1 MAYSTST
8 GGRGNPRTR
17 LSGTTHKN
25 LLSFSTY
32 VDKGSKQILQKWGNL
47 CQETAKQAIIDG
59 YNSAFIKAKKD
70 VGGQLEDVNVFGM
83 PAPGGGTQK
92 FVDRASTSKYQGK
105 QLTKH
110 NRERESSA
118 EQRIWDSLG
127 YTFLESGRGSYVRAV
142 AGSSDWND
150 GNTQYSGITAVS
162 APSAN
167 LKTTENRKPS
177 GGFNLAKAYEIGVPA
192 FKYNFRS
199 SRQGFRGVTPTPTYS
214 FDAKVGEVLLVK
226 DARHPG
232 FTPPGN
238 ERKGIVE
245 RFHDAFKSR
254 LNEEVLTNLR
264 LLGQTVD
271 MNRSSGRVS

>member
-1 MAYSTST
+1 MAYSTSKR
-8 GGRGNPRTR
+8 GRGNPRTR
-17 LSGTTHKN
+17 LSGTTHKQ

-32 VDKGSKQILQKWGNL
+32 VDKGSKQIFKKWGDM
-47 CQETAKQAIIDG
+47 CRETAKQAIIEG
-59 YNSAFIKAKKD
+59 YNSAFIKAKQD
-70 VGGQLEDVNVFGM
+70 VGRQLEDVDVFGM
-83 PAPGGGTQK
+83 PTPGGGLQQ
-92 FVDRASTSKYQGK
+92 FVNRASTSKYQGK

-110 NRERESSA
+110 NRNRASSA

-127 YTFLESGRGSYVRAV
+127 YNFLTTRGSYVNAI

-150 GNTQYSGITAVS
+150 GNTQFSGITAVS
-162 APSAN
+162 APDAN
-167 LKTTENRKPS
+167 PRTTDNRKPS
-177 GGFNLAKAYEIGVPA
+177 GGFNLAKAYEIGVPQ

-199 SRQGFRGVTPTPTYS
+199 IREGFRGVTPTPTYS

-232 FTPPGN
+232 FEGI
-238 ERKGIVE
+238 GIVE

-254 LNEEVLTNLR
+254 LDEEVLTNLT